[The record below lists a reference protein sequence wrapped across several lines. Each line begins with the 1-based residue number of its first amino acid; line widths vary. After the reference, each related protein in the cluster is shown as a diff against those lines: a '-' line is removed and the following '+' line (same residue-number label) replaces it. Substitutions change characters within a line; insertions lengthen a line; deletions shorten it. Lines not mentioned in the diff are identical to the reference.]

1 MSPAGKDAG
10 RDRPFDPHLAKAL
23 SHPLRQ
29 RILERLSVG
38 GEASPNQLA
47 RALDAPLGNV
57 AYHVRILHQL
67 GFVELVGT
75 RQRRGALEHH
85 YRALAHPWLDA
96 EQWARL
102 PASFRRLALA
112 RTLRDIVSDAS
123 EAGVGGG
130 FDHPDAQIRRVSLE
144 LDQEG
149 RSEVARLLDHTF
161 TALQQID
168 IDSTARAGERMPG
181 QPIIDARIAVLL
193 FRRSPPRSTRYS

>member
-1 MSPAGKDAG
+1 MSSRGKDAG

-29 RILERLSVG
+29 RILERLSAS
-38 GEASPNQLA
+38 GEASPTQLA

-57 AYHVRILHQL
+57 AYHMRILHQL

-75 RQRRGALEHH
+75 RQRRGALEHR

-112 RTLRDIVSDAS
+112 RTLRDIVSDVS

-130 FDHPDAQIRRVSLE
+130 LDHPDAQIRRVSLE
-144 LDQEG
+144 LDQAG
-149 RSEVARLLDHTF
+149 WSEVARLLDNTF
-161 TALQQID
+161 TALQQIG
-168 IDSTARAGERMPG
+168 IDSTVRTSEREPA
-181 QPIIDARIAVLL
+181 QPLIDAEIAVLL
-193 FRRSPPRSTRYS
+193 FQRSPP